1 MTTKQLE
8 AMTAKLQAATLE
20 LQASARAMRQFVAQQ
35 TETIGV
41 MEELVRALGGGG
53 RAAPTLRRQRLRVV
67 RGGKDA

>member
-8 AMTAKLQAATLE
+8 AMTAKLQATTLE
-20 LQASARAMRQFVAQQ
+20 LQASAEVVRQFVAQQ

-41 MEELVRALGGGG
+41 MEELVQALEGGG
-53 RAAPTLRRQRLRVV
+53 RAAPALRRQRLRVV